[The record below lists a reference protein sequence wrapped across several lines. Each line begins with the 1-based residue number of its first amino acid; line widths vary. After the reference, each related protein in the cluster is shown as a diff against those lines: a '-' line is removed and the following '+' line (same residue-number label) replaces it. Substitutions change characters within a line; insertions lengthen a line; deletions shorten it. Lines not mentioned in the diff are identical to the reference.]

1 MTLAQRDQ
9 RTGRRD
15 EETALDTAARRSSMA
30 RPTESVARDDIGMLS
45 TEHWSL
51 LSTRS
56 LGWNEMAGRT
66 QMYLTALSG
75 TVVALALAAQG
86 TDFGPQFVWFALG
99 LMPPLLFIGIVTFVR
114 LVYLNREDARWLQG
128 MNRIRHAYVEA
139 SPAVERHLVTSPYD
153 DARGLYRSYAA
164 DPPAGQ
170 RLHALFTTP
179 GMVSVINAV
188 VGAAIAGI
196 ASQALGLATV
206 FAGAIAVAG
215 FIALFVA
222 QWRYQ
227 TRVLAMGSG
236 LTPEFP
242 HPEASPRPIKGHP
255 TP

>member
-1 MTLAQRDQ
+1 MTED
-9 RTGRRD
+9 RRPS
-15 EETALDTAARRSSMA
+15 TRRK
-30 RPTESVARDDIGMLS
+30 PESVARDDIDLLS

-51 LSTRS
+51 LSTRA

-99 LMPPLLFIGIVTFVR
+99 LLPPLLFIGVVTFVR

-139 SPAVERHLVTSPYD
+139 SPAIERHLVTSPYD
-153 DARGLYRSYAA
+153 DDRGLYRTYAA
-164 DPPAGQ
+164 DPPATQ
-170 RLHALFTTP
+170 HLHAIFTTP

-188 VGAAIAGI
+188 ITAVIVGISA
-196 ASQALGLATV
+196 QAVDLVSALPAV
-206 FAGAIAVAG
+206 LSVVAFAGA
-215 FIALFVA
+215 FVA

-227 TRVLAMGSG
+227 VRVLAGGTG
-236 LTPEFP
+236 LAPEFP
-242 HPEASPRPIKGHP
+242 HPGQSQSQPSDQSHP
-255 TP
+255 QRR

>member
-1 MTLAQRDQ
+1 MTDP
-9 RTGRRD
+9 
-15 EETALDTAARRSSMA
+15 RRSPGA
-30 RPTESVARDDIGMLS
+30 HPEESVPRDDIQMLS

-51 LSTRS
+51 LSTRA
-56 LGWNEMAGRT
+56 LGWNEMAGRS

-99 LMPPLLFIGIVTFVR
+99 LLPPLLFIGVVTFVR

-128 MNRIRHAYVEA
+128 MNRIRHAYVET
-139 SPAVERHLVTSPYD
+139 SPAIERHLVTSPYD

-170 RLHALFTTP
+170 HLHALFTTP

-206 FAGAIAVAG
+206 FAGTIAVAG
-215 FIALFVA
+215 FIAPFVA

-227 TRVLAMGSG
+227 VRVLARGSG
-236 LTPEFP
+236 LMPEFP
-242 HPEASPRPIKGHP
+242 HPEASSRPMRGHP
-255 TP
+255 QP

>member
-1 MTLAQRDQ
+1 MTDDRRPSKR
-9 RTGRRD
+9 RTPQ
-15 EETALDTAARRSSMA
+15 SI
-30 RPTESVARDDIGMLS
+30 ARDDIDPLS

-51 LSTRS
+51 LSTRA

-99 LMPPLLFIGIVTFVR
+99 LPPPLLFIGVVTFVR

-139 SPAVERHLVTSPYD
+139 SPAIERHLVTSPYD
-153 DARGLYRSYAA
+153 DDRGLYRTYAA
-164 DPPAGQ
+164 DPPATQ
-170 RLHALFTTP
+170 HLHALFTTP

-188 VGAAIAGI
+188 IAAVIAGI
-196 ASQALGLATV
+196 AAQASNLGAALTAV
-206 FAGAIAVAG
+206 ISVAAFFGA
-215 FIALFVA
+215 FVS

-227 TRVLAMGSG
+227 IRVLAGG
-236 LTPEFP
+236 TGFAPEFP
-242 HPEASPRPIKGHP
+242 HPGESSSRPSDQSHP
-255 TP
+255 QRR

>member
-1 MTLAQRDQ
+1 MTEDR
-9 RTGRRD
+9 RPSTGR
-15 EETALDTAARRSSMA
+15 SPS
-30 RPTESVARDDIGMLS
+30 SVARGDIDLLS

-51 LSTRS
+51 LSTRA

-99 LMPPLLFIGIVTFVR
+99 LLPPLLFIGVVTFVR

-139 SPAVERHLVTSPYD
+139 SPAIERHLVTSPYD
-153 DARGLYRSYAA
+153 DDAGLYQTYAA
-164 DPPAGQ
+164 DPPATQ
-170 RLHALFTTP
+170 HLHALFTTP

-188 VGAAIAGI
+188 IAAVIVGIGAA
-196 ASQALGLATV
+196 QALELGNAPPAVLSVAAS
-206 FAGAIAVAG
+206 AGA
-215 FIALFVA
+215 FVA

-227 TRVLAMGSG
+227 IRVLAGGTG
-236 LTPEFP
+236 LAPEFP
-242 HPEASPRPIKGHP
+242 HPSQSQSQPSDKSDTQRR
-255 TP
+255 

>member
-1 MTLAQRDQ
+1 MTDDR
-9 RTGRRD
+9 
-15 EETALDTAARRSSMA
+15 
-30 RPTESVARDDIGMLS
+30 RPTRPRQSQSVARDDIDLLS

-51 LSTRS
+51 LSTRA

-99 LMPPLLFIGIVTFVR
+99 LLPPLLFIGVVTFVR

-139 SPAVERHLVTSPYD
+139 SPAIERHLVTSPYD
-153 DARGLYRSYAA
+153 DDRGLYRTYAA
-164 DPPAGQ
+164 DPPATQ
-170 RLHALFTTP
+170 HLHALFTTP

-188 VGAAIAGI
+188 IAAAIVGIAAQLLNLGAALP
-196 ASQALGLATV
+196 ALISVAA
-206 FAGAIAVAG
+206 FAGAFA
-215 FIALFVA
+215 A

-227 TRVLAMGSG
+227 IRVLAGGTG
-236 LTPEFP
+236 LAPEFP
-242 HPEASPRPIKGHP
+242 HPDESQSRLSDQPQPQRR
-255 TP
+255 

>member
-1 MTLAQRDQ
+1 MTDD
-9 RTGRRD
+9 RRPSKP
-15 EETALDTAARRSSMA
+15 RK
-30 RPTESVARDDIGMLS
+30 PQPVARDDIDLLS

-51 LSTRS
+51 LSTRA

-99 LMPPLLFIGIVTFVR
+99 LLPPLLFIGVVTFVR

-139 SPAVERHLVTSPYD
+139 SPAIERHLVTSPYD
-153 DARGLYRSYAA
+153 DDPGLYRTYAA
-164 DPPAGQ
+164 DPPATQ
-170 RLHALFTTP
+170 HLHALFTTP

-188 VGAAIAGI
+188 IAAVIVGI
-196 ASQALGLATV
+196 AAQLLNLGTALPALISVAA
-206 FAGAIAVAG
+206 FAGAFA
-215 FIALFVA
+215 A

-227 TRVLAMGSG
+227 IRVLAGGTG
-236 LTPEFP
+236 LAPEFP
-242 HPEASPRPIKGHP
+242 HPDESPSQPSDQPQPQRR
-255 TP
+255 